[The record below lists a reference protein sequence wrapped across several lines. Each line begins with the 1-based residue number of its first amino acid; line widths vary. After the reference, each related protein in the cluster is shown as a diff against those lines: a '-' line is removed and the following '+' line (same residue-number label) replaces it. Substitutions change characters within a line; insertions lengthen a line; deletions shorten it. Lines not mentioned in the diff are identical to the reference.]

1 MTETP
6 GPRPFDLE
14 EALTFHRPSLLR
26 FVERE
31 ARGLLDRESAEDLVQ
46 GIHVRA
52 LRAASSYDHVDER
65 GFLNWIATLARR
77 HIADRHEHWV
87 ALRRAAPGALHIT
100 QTWAGSGG
108 GVVPMASSLSPGSK
122 VARKEDL
129 ERAAAALDRLE
140 PRDRALIEMMVADV
154 ELEEIAKR
162 LGIGYE
168 AAKKARQRAVE
179 RLREEVDERH

>member
-1 MTETP
+1 MSDSPTDKP
-6 GPRPFDLE
+6 PFDLE
-14 EALTFHRPSLLR
+14 SALQFHRPSLVR

-31 ARGLLDRESAEDLVQ
+31 ARGILDKESADDLVQ
-46 GIHVRA
+46 GIHIRA
-52 LRAASSYDHVDER
+52 LRGAENYIHTDER

-100 QTWAGSGG
+100 QTWSSSGG
-108 GVVPMASSLSPGSK
+108 GVVPAASSLSPGSK
-122 VARKEDL
+122 VVRKEDI
-129 ERAAAALDRLE
+129 ERAAAALHRLE
-140 PRDRALIEMMVADV
+140 ARDRALIEMMIADV
-154 ELEEIAKR
+154 DIDEIAKR

-179 RLREEVDERH
+179 RLREEVDR